1 MATWGPS
8 KKRETKALPA
18 GRSSSPS
25 RTTKGGTRTNGSSSR
40 NVSKARYTADE
51 EARRHATRREQATGE
66 LRRAIAGR
74 EHEFIGLTLLVAAI
88 ILAAGIYFDFTG
100 ILGDGTEWLGGA
112 LAGLGR
118 FVLPLLLLA
127 IGVSFVRSGRSSS
140 PYRLVIGWALVALA
154 ALGILHIARGP
165 EGFSV
170 KGVTDAGGVLGWAV
184 GEPLRTVMAEFGAV
198 VVLVA
203 AGIGGL
209 LLITQASIRSIA
221 ARTGRGAAA
230 VARPVGTGGAQR
242 PRQHLVA
249 EQRQRP

>member
-40 NVSKARYTADE
+40 TVNKARYTADE

-127 IGVSFVRSGRSSS
+127 VGVSFVRSGRSSS

-184 GEPLRTVMAEFGAV
+184 GEPLRTVMAEFGADR
-198 VVLVA
+198 
-203 AGIGGL
+203 G
-209 LLITQASIRSIA
+209 
-221 ARTGRGAAA
+221 ARRRRHRGAAA
-230 VARPVGTGGAQR
+230 DHPGVDTVDRGPDRAAAQQRSPAPSDGRRAMPSGTSR
-242 PRQHLVA
+242 R
-249 EQRQRP
+249 